1 MTQKTAENAVA
12 AIFRSAVKTSVRKG
26 SGGYAEMDVTYKI
39 GGRDLSFGLNGWYDF
54 DEMVFGR
61 NWKYGLK
68 DYVGEG
74 GRNRRNRRSM
84 FLSDD
89 RLDEDAAKA
98 IEKDLAAAGWL
109 SRCGSEE
116 ELLLTLACMGK
127 ET

>member
-1 MTQKTAENAVA
+1 MTRKTAENAVA
-12 AIFRSAVKTSVRKG
+12 AIFRSAVKAFARKG
-26 SGGYAEMDVTYKI
+26 AGGYAEMGATYRI
-39 GGRDLSFGLNGWYDF
+39 GGRDCSFGLSGWYDF

-68 DYVGEG
+68 DYAGEG
-74 GRNRRNRRSM
+74 GRNRRNRRSS
-84 FLSDD
+84 FLADD
-89 RLDEDAAKA
+89 RLDEDVAKA